1 MIGLKEPYSMY
12 NQYRP
17 MKTDLIE
24 IFQTIRATLQ
34 PYATLGFNNRTNSE
48 NKYDLWSELNIETAE
63 DKRTETFFV
72 SLEIKDDHVL
82 FDLMPDNLPQHERAM
97 VLKELDDLSLNLI
110 EVKLAAAY
118 KIFKEQE
125 WV

>member
-1 MIGLKEPYSMY
+1 
-12 NQYRP
+12 

-34 PYATLGFNNRTNSE
+34 PYATLGFNNRINSE
-48 NKYDLWSELNIETAE
+48 EKYDLWSDLNIEAAGE
-63 DKRTETFFV
+63 KRSDTFFV
-72 SLEIKDDHVL
+72 NLEIKEDHVL
-82 FDLMPDNLPQHERAM
+82 LDLLPEYIAQHERPM
-97 VLKELDDLSLNLI
+97 IIKELDDLALNLI
-110 EVKLAAAY
+110 EDKVAAGY